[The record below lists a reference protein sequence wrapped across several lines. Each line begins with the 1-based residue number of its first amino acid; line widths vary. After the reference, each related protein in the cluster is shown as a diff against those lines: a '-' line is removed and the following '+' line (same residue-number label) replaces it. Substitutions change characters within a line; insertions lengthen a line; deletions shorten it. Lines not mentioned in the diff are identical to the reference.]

1 MEKKSWFEGWDRR
14 RPLSLADLLNE
25 IETTK
30 NIQDIPDNVVIFP
43 PDNVNDPVT
52 DEDSGEKENVVMY
65 NLPGSQ
71 LRAESEFSN
80 YDQQW
85 DSDNEKPLSSFVK
98 RKPKKI
104 KKFSFSKRDLQS
116 NLKHGYRFEP
126 APKDAHEYLCYDKLD
141 HLVVYL
147 EQQRRCAV
155 CHKKASYICHKC
167 SVSLHAKDCFYNY
180 LLSNVTA

>member
-1 MEKKSWFEGWDRR
+1 MTSLSICFQLVRRLGQKKTI
-14 RPLSLADLLNE
+14 SLADLLNE

-30 NIQDIPDNVVIFP
+30 NIQDIPDNIVIFP

-116 NLKHGYRFEP
+116 ILQAWIPVRTVKINSRQHHYSAWFSTI
-126 APKDAHEYLCYDKLD
+126 
-141 HLVVYL
+141 
-147 EQQRRCAV
+147 Q
-155 CHKKASYICHKC
+155 
-167 SVSLHAKDCFYNY
+167 SLI
-180 LLSNVTA
+180 